1 MLDQPWFQH
10 EALEAYATAIHAKG
24 APLTTCFGFIDGTVR
39 PDQQNTSV
47 YVIMVIK
54 ECMA

>member
-10 EALEAYATAIHAKG
+10 EAVEAYATAIHAKG

-39 PDQQNTSV
+39 PDQQNTSM